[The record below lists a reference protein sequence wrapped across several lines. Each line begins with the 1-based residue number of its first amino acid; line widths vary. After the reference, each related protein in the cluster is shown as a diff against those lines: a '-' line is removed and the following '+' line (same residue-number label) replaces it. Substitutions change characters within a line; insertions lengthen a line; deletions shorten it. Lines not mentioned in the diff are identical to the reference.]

1 MKHKKIYEH
10 KSLRI
15 ESVDDLFHTLHHY
28 PTHSLIAALVESVRA
43 LLFLL
48 DEEKLSHVPDQDLK
62 DLFMKLKFN
71 KFELNEIDQQI
82 IIRLINYF
90 VNNALDRYEENKKNI
105 DQAIS
110 NRIIH

>member
-1 MKHKKIYEH
+1 
-10 KSLRI
+10 
-15 ESVDDLFHTLHHY
+15 
-28 PTHSLIAALVESVRA
+28 
-43 LLFLL
+43 
-48 DEEKLSHVPDQDLK
+48 
-62 DLFMKLKFN
+62 MKLKFN

-110 NRIIH
+110 NKIIH